1 MKNSFCTTVISLL
14 LCFFLGGQMQIQ
26 AQDNKPI
33 LVKPVKDDG
42 NRKDRPRVPALYSGV
57 TAEYDG
63 TMLTITFGQPEGDA
77 GITVTDYNDEV
88 IYTGF
93 ADTCAPIP
101 IMTGEISGQT
111 EIFISTSAGNTY
123 IGYLYAQ

>member
-1 MKNSFCTTVISLL
+1 MKHSFFTTIISLL

-26 AQDNKPI
+26 AQDKKPI
-33 LVKPVKDDG
+33 LVKPSKDDG
-42 NRKDRPRVPALYSGV
+42 NSKNRPRVPALHSGV

-63 TMLTITFGQPEGDA
+63 MILIITFDQPEGDA
-77 GITVTDYNDEV
+77 DITVTDYNDDV
-88 IYTGF
+88 MFTGSVT
-93 ADTCAPIP
+93 TCTPIS
-101 IMTGEISGQT
+101 IMIGEISGQT

>member
-63 TMLTITFGQPEGDA
+63 TMLTITFDQPEGDA
-77 GITVTDYNDEV
+77 GITVTDYYGEE
-88 IYTGF
+88 IYLGT
-93 ADTCAPIP
+93 ADTCAPISITIGTIINP
-101 IMTGEISGQT
+101 TEIS
-111 EIFISTSAGNTY
+111 IRTSAGNTY